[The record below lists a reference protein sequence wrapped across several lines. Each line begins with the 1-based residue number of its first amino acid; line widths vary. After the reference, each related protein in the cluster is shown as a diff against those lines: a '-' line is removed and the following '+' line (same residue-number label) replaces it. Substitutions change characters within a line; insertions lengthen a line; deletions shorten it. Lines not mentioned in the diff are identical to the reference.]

1 MKRLQ
6 WILCIALLPVAASL
20 QAQANAIEKYF
31 SQYVDDDRFS
41 VVYVSA
47 RLIGLMK
54 DAEIEDF
61 DDAESKVILEIA
73 KDLKGLRILSTDVTP
88 DKFYKEAKEKINTSE
103 YEVWM
108 TVRDKNGD
116 IVEFLVK
123 ENKEKKID
131 ELLMLISGDEFMLL
145 SFVGNIDLD
154 KVSKLADEIEK
165 DKE

>member
-6 WILCIALLPVAASL
+6 WILVIALLPVAASL

-31 SQYVDDDRFS
+31 SQYVEDDRFS
-41 VVYVSA
+41 VVYISS
-47 RLIGLMK
+47 RLLNMMK
-54 DAEIEDF
+54 DADIEDF
-61 DDAESKVILEIA
+61 DDEESKVIMEIA

-108 TVRDKNGD
+108 TVRDKDGD
-116 IVEFLVK
+116 NVEFLVK
-123 ENKEKKID
+123 ENKEKKIE

-165 DKE
+165 DK

>member
-6 WILCIALLPVAASL
+6 WILVIALLPVAASL

-31 SQYVDDDRFS
+31 SQYVEDDRFS
-41 VVYVSA
+41 VVYISS
-47 RLIGLMK
+47 RLINMMK
-54 DAEIEDF
+54 DADIEDF
-61 DDAESKVILEIA
+61 DDEESRVIMEIA

-108 TVRDKNGD
+108 TVRDKDGD
-116 IVEFLVK
+116 NVEFLVK
-123 ENKEKKID
+123 ENKEKKIE

-165 DKE
+165 DK

>member
-6 WILCIALLPVAASL
+6 WILVIALLPVAASL

-31 SQYVDDDRFS
+31 SQYVEDDRFS
-41 VVYVSA
+41 VVYISS
-47 RLIGLMK
+47 RLINMMK
-54 DAEIEDF
+54 DADIEDF
-61 DDAESKVILEIA
+61 DDEESRVIMEIA

-108 TVRDKNGD
+108 TVRDKDGD
-116 IVEFLVK
+116 NVEFLVK
-123 ENKEKKID
+123 ENKEKKIE
-131 ELLMLISGDEFMLL
+131 ELLMLISGDEFTLL

-165 DKE
+165 DK